1 MDIIM
6 GGRKGSF
13 YQSDLFRKKTID
25 IMEKITTMGGRS
37 AFQFKLN
44 DRNELYIQFGRMIKP
59 IKIKGEII
67 EQVRKRVNVNSEA
80 IKGAS
85 YYNQK
90 RWLECKDNRASPYIA
105 QLILLGKI

>member
-1 MDIIM
+1 
-6 GGRKGSF
+6 
-13 YQSDLFRKKTID
+13 
-25 IMEKITTMGGRS
+25 
-37 AFQFKLN
+37 
-44 DRNELYIQFGRMIKP
+44 MIKP

-67 EQVRKRVNVNSEA
+67 KQVRKRVNINSEA
-80 IKGAS
+80 IKEAS